1 MATEQSRIRGK
12 PVFDSDGTRTSAD
25 RSHGSGTYN
34 NNSNTNYLYGSGTIN
49 NNNSITNYIYAA
61 AGFDY
66 ILWVVPCTS
75 RSLLTGT

>member
-1 MATEQSRIRGK
+1 MDTEQSRIRNN
-12 PVFDSDGTRTSAD
+12 TSNA
-25 RSHGSGTYN
+25 SSV
-34 NNSNTNYLYGSGTIN
+34 YGSGTIN
-49 NNNSITNYIYAA
+49 NNNSISNYIYTA